1 MADRYLQ
8 KLLGE
13 GEQVLYVDRQHWLVL
28 LRNIFVEGVA
38 IAAVLVLTTVLLTTP
53 IIPEFQGRNWF
64 SLLLVLLL
72 WPVVSLLLDFFQWY
86 NRKYIVTNWRV
97 IQLSG
102 VINKDV
108 IDSSLEKVNDI
119 ELTQSFFGRIF
130 HFGTVEILTASE
142 IGVNKFNTIR
152 DPVRFKTVIV
162 NAKEQLGHDEDR
174 PAYAAVSPG
183 IKSAPAPADIPS
195 MIERL
200 DDLRKR
206 GVLTEEEFQRSKEQL
221 LQKLSEQN
229 NTKPQM

>member
-1 MADRYLQ
+1 MADTYLK
-8 KLLGE
+8 KLLGD

-38 IAAVLVLTTVLLTTP
+38 IAAILVLTTVLLTTTV
-53 IIPEFQGRNWF
+53 IPEFQGRNWF
-64 SLLLVLLL
+64 SLLLILLI

-86 NRKYIVTNWRV
+86 NRKYVVTNWRV

-130 HFGTVEILTASE
+130 QFGTVEILTASE
-142 IGVNKFNTIR
+142 IGVNKFQTIR
-152 DPVRFKTVIV
+152 NPVKFKNVIV
-162 NAKEQLGHDEDR
+162 NAKEQLGHDEDH
-174 PAYAAVSPG
+174 PAYAPAAASVKAAPSP
-183 IKSAPAPADIPS
+183 SDIPS

-229 NTKPQM
+229 IPKPPA

>member
-1 MADRYLQ
+1 MADNYLR

-13 GEQVLYVDRQHWLVL
+13 GEQILYVDRQHWLVL

-38 IAAVLVLTTVLLTTP
+38 IAAVIILTIVLMTAQALSN
-53 IIPEFQGRNWF
+53 FQGRNWF
-64 SLLLVLLL
+64 ALLLVLLI

-86 NRKYIVTNWRV
+86 NRKYVVTNWRV

-130 HFGTVEILTASE
+130 QFGTVEILTASE
-142 IGVNKFNTIR
+142 IGVNKFQTIR
-152 DPVRFKTVIV
+152 NPVKFKNVIV
-162 NAKEQLGHDEDR
+162 NAKEQLGHDEDH
-174 PAYAAVSPG
+174 PAYAQAAAG
-183 IKSAPAPADIPS
+183 AKAAPAATDIPS

-206 GVLTEEEFQRSKEQL
+206 GVLSESEFQRSKEQL
-221 LQKLSEQN
+221 LQKLSEQQ
-229 NTKPQM
+229 NTTPPA

>member
-1 MADRYLQ
+1 MADTYLQ
-8 KLLGE
+8 KLLGD

-38 IAAVLVLTTVLLTTP
+38 IAAVLVITVGVMTL
-53 IIPEFQGRNWF
+53 FSGQSWNNWF
-64 SLLLVLLL
+64 LLLLILLI
-72 WPVVSLLLDFFQWY
+72 WPVASLLLDFFQYY
-86 NRKYIVTNWRV
+86 NRKYVVTNWRV

-130 HFGTVEILTASE
+130 QFGTVEILTASE
-142 IGVNKFNTIR
+142 IGVNKFQTIR
-152 DPVRFKTVIV
+152 NPVKFKNVIV

-174 PAYAAVSPG
+174 PAYAPAAAG
-183 IKSAPAPADIPS
+183 AKAAPAAADIPS
-195 MIERL
+195 MIDRL

-229 NTKPQM
+229 NTKPPA

>member
-1 MADRYLQ
+1 MVDTYLQ
-8 KLLGE
+8 KLLGD

-38 IAAVLVLTTVLLTTP
+38 IVAVLVLTVYLQTTLNYLP
-53 IIPEFQGRNWF
+53 WHNWF
-64 SLLLVLLL
+64 YLLLLLL
-72 WPVVSLLLDFFQWY
+72 IWPVVSLLLDFFQWY
-86 NRKYIVTNWRV
+86 NRKYVVTNWRV

-119 ELTQSFFGRIF
+119 ELTQSFFGRILQ
-130 HFGTVEILTASE
+130 FGTVEILTASE
-142 IGVNKFNTIR
+142 IGANKFKTIHN
-152 DPVRFKTVIV
+152 PVKFKNVIV
-162 NAKEQLGHDEDR
+162 NAKEQLGHDEDH
-174 PAYAAVSPG
+174 PSYAAAAPVV
-183 IKSAPAPADIPS
+183 KAAPAPGDIPS

-221 LQKLSEQN
+221 LQKLAEQGGM
-229 NTKPQM
+229 KPPV